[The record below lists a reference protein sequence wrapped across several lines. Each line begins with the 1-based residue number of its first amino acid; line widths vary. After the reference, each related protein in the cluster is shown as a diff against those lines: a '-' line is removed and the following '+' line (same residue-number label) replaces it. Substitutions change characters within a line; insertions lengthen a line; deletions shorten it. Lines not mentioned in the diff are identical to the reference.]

1 MVKLPPPSDV
11 LPNRPTRPT
20 LVVAEP
26 QAQVRIERPRLLQA
40 LAARAEMPIRFL
52 CAPTGSG
59 KTTLL
64 RQYVA
69 ARPGAAYIATPLRF
83 SSSALREIL
92 DGTTEV
98 VLDDFDLADPRT
110 VEGLMRAIASADSGL
125 PRLIVAGRSRRLL
138 YVQSLVA
145 RGHGAVLGARDLAF
159 DRADVGQLGTALGL
173 RLTRDDV
180 TQLLH
185 VTEGWTLPLTWMLR
199 ATANAGWTAREGV
212 ERWLNDAGGA
222 LLELVDEAGSID
234 DDARRSFNAVL
245 AGNTVA
251 DNVTATQLEAAGC
264 PVVRDR
270 DGVRPYRILT
280 SVAAR
285 GGAHPATVAAPEDG
299 VFNGSGP
306 VGASATGERMTMKLL
321 GRFVC
326 EVGGN
331 PVAFARRRDRNVLAY
346 IALAPGARVSRDELL
361 AAFWPGVTHAVACQ
375 GLRTTLCRL
384 RRAIADAANGADAQR
399 YLRVDAHA
407 TLDLANVDVDART
420 FADLADG
427 AERADRRGDA
437 DQAQTGYIEAERAYI
452 GHLLESDA
460 VEDPLTARVAE
471 YAARF
476 EQVLARLVDFSLREH
491 RFDAVRT
498 YERRALALSLPPVA
512 GRTA

>member
-1 MVKLPPPSDV
+1 MVQLPPRSNV

-26 QAQVRIERPRLLQA
+26 PAQVCIERPRLLEA

-69 ARPGAAYIATPLRF
+69 ATPGAAYIATPLRF
-83 SSSALREIL
+83 SSTALREIL

-110 VEGLMRAIASADSGL
+110 VEGLMRAIASAGPGL

-145 RGHGAVLGARDLAF
+145 RGHGVALGARDLAF
-159 DRADVGQLGTALGL
+159 DRSDVAQLGAALGL
-173 RLTRDDV
+173 KLTRDDV

-234 DDARRSFNAVL
+234 DDARRIFNTVL
-245 AGNTVA
+245 AGNAVT

-264 PVVRDR
+264 PV
-270 DGVRPYRILT
+270 
-280 SVAAR
+280 
-285 GGAHPATVAAPEDG
+285 
-299 VFNGSGP
+299 
-306 VGASATGERMTMKLL
+306 
-321 GRFVC
+321 
-326 EVGGN
+326 
-331 PVAFARRRDRNVLAY
+331 
-346 IALAPGARVSRDELL
+346 
-361 AAFWPGVTHAVACQ
+361 
-375 GLRTTLCRL
+375 
-384 RRAIADAANGADAQR
+384 
-399 YLRVDAHA
+399 
-407 TLDLANVDVDART
+407 
-420 FADLADG
+420 
-427 AERADRRGDA
+427 
-437 DQAQTGYIEAERAYI
+437 
-452 GHLLESDA
+452 
-460 VEDPLTARVAE
+460 
-471 YAARF
+471 
-476 EQVLARLVDFSLREH
+476 
-491 RFDAVRT
+491 
-498 YERRALALSLPPVA
+498 
-512 GRTA
+512 